1 MQVDAV
7 VRTTRFKVQP
17 ARGWTLLAVSLATFM
32 TLLDNN
38 VVNVAIPSIQRS
50 LGLST
55 SGIEWVVSAYI
66 LLFAGL
72 LLVGGRLS
80 DVLGRRRV
88 FFTGL
93 AIFTGASL
101 AAGLATSAAM
111 LIFSRGVQGVGA
123 ALLAPTTLAI
133 ITHAYPDPATRAR
146 AVGLWGA
153 VGALALAVGPV
164 VGGVLTQHVSWNWIF
179 FLNVPV
185 GVVTAALA
193 LVAIS
198 PERPTTRRQIDLGG
212 VVTSA
217 LSLFALTFALIEG
230 TKDGWTSSL
239 IVSSFIL
246 ALVGA
251 VGFVV
256 AEQRATDPMVDL
268 SLFANSTFRA
278 GISVLMAWAFGLFG
292 IYFFTAL
299 YLQNALGFS
308 PTKAGTAFVPMA
320 LLMAAGATISDRLA
334 ARFGPR
340 RLITFAMTVM
350 ALGVASVSLL
360 GDHATFLDLMP
371 GFALIGVGGGLTMP
385 LTSLV
390 INAMPSNR
398 AGVASAIFSVA
409 REMAGLLGITVIGV
423 VVSGRTHVLTR
434 HGATPLH
441 AFLGGYRW
449 GLLVAAA
456 LVALGAVLA
465 YTRLPRHP
473 APQHTPYL
481 DTLDETLLVVSN

>member
-1 MQVDAV
+1 MQTDAAV
-7 VRTTRFKVQP
+7 PTDRLKGQK

-50 LGLST
+50 LRLST

-88 FFTGL
+88 FLTGL

-101 AAGLATSAAM
+101 AAGLATSASE
-111 LIFSRGVQGVGA
+111 LIVARGAQGVGA

-133 ITHAYPDPATRAR
+133 ITHAYPDAAARAR
-146 AVGLWGA
+146 AVGLWSA

-164 VGGVLTQHVSWNWIF
+164 IGGVLTQHVSWNWIF
-179 FLNVPV
+179 FINVPV

-193 LVAIS
+193 LVTIS
-198 PERPTTRRQIDLGG
+198 PERPTKRRLLDRGG

-217 LSLFALTFALIEG
+217 LSLFTLTFALIEG
-230 TKDGWTSSL
+230 TKHGWTSSL
-239 IVSSFIL
+239 IVTSFAVSI
-246 ALVGA
+246 VGA
-251 VGFVV
+251 IGFVV
-256 AEQRATDPMVDL
+256 AERRASDPMVDL
-268 SLFANSTFRA
+268 SLFANPTFRA
-278 GISVLMAWAFGLFG
+278 GMSVLMAWAFGLFG

-308 PTKAGTAFVPMA
+308 PTKAGVAFVPMA
-320 LLMAAGATISDRLA
+320 LLMAVGATISDRA
-334 ARFGPR
+334 AAHFGPQ
-340 RLITFAMTVM
+340 RLIAFAMAVM
-350 ALGVASVSLL
+350 AMGVASVSLL
-360 GDHATFLDLMP
+360 SDHASFLDLMP
-371 GFALIGVGGGLTMP
+371 GFALIGIGGGLTIP

-390 INAMPSNR
+390 INTMPSQR
-398 AGVASAIFSVA
+398 AGVASAIFNVA

-423 VVSGRTHVLTR
+423 VVSGRSHVLAR
-434 HGATPLH
+434 QGATPLH

-449 GLLVAAA
+449 GLFVAAS

-465 YTRLPRHP
+465 YTRLPRHFS
-473 APQHTPYL
+473 AERTPHV
-481 DTLDETLLVVSN
+481 DTLDEQLLVVGN